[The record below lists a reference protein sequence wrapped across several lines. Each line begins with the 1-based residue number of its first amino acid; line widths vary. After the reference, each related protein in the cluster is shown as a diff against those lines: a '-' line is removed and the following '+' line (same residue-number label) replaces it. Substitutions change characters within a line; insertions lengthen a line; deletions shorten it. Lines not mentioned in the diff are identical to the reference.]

1 MDFSMNKE
9 KARALIERIFAF
21 RDCLDEV
28 RIAIRSRNED
38 VHCSFDAEHNV
49 KAKRALR
56 GVMCACED
64 VSAVLRYL
72 DEYVSKPD
80 AD

>member
-1 MDFSMNKE
+1 MDFSMTTE
-9 KARALIERIFAF
+9 KARDLMEKILAF

-56 GVMCACED
+56 GIMCAGED
-64 VSAVLRYL
+64 ILQILRYL
-72 DEYVSKPD
+72 DVYASKTD